1 MSELKQLA
9 SEFTERY
16 ELREVIAN
24 PILLEEYFDLCF
36 KIFGE
41 VPDCSSCGKAQIFWD
56 DMRMW
61 SRDRKQIRVYE
72 FATFKL
78 KDIQIY
84 SRGLK
89 MMIARG
95 NCTDEVAIRFIQSS
109 AENVK
114 YFESL
119 PDNWEELVYGK
130 KEPLVEKTE
139 IKEELKEE
147 VKQPVQQFHKHK
159 RKNR

>member
-1 MSELKQLA
+1 MSELKQKA
-9 SEFTERY
+9 FDFTERY

-24 PILLEEYFDLCF
+24 PILLEEYFDLCND
-36 KIFGE
+36 IFGE
-41 VPDCSSCGKAQIFWD
+41 IPDCSSCGKAQVFWD

-109 AENVK
+109 ADNVK

-119 PDNWEELVYGK
+119 PENWEALVYGNQ
-130 KEPLVEKTE
+130 EP
-139 IKEELKEE
+139 IKEEITE
-147 VKQPVQQFHKHK
+147 VVTQVKADKPLQHNYKK
-159 RKNR
+159 RNMR